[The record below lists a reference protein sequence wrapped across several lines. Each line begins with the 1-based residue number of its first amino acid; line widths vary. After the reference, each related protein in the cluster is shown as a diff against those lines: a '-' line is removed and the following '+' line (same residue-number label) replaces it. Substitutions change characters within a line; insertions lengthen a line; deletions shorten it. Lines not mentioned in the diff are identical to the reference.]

1 MSGDRFKIPTRAQVI
16 ESGLFTREWIR
27 FFLMI
32 RDEILDSEDVGIG
45 EPTELTISAGA
56 VTISKTARM
65 IWHTIDTEGDAAT
78 DDLDTINGGSPGQ
91 FLLIQAADS
100 GRTVVCKNG
109 AALPLQRQ
117 SDFTMN
123 NVADSLFLVC
133 LAAGVW
139 KECGGR
145 VSAGD

>member
-45 EPTELTISAGA
+45 APTELTISAGA

-91 FLLIQAADS
+91 FLLIQPEDS
-100 GRTVVCKNG
+100 GRTVVCKHG

-117 SDFTMN
+117 ADCTMN

-133 LAAGVW
+133 LAVGIW

>member
-1 MSGDRFKIPTRAQVI
+1 MSDKLKIPTRAQVI

-27 FFLMI
+27 FFLLL
-32 RDEILDSEDVGIG
+32 RDEIIASEDIGIG
-45 EPTELTISAGA
+45 SPTALTISGGA
-56 VTISKTARM
+56 VTISKTNRM
-65 IWHTIDTEGDAAT
+65 VWYTIDTEDGAAT

-91 FLLIQAADS
+91 FLLIQPADS
-100 GRTVVCKNG
+100 GRTVVCKNS
-109 AALPLQRQ
+109 AVLPLQRQ
-117 SDFTMN
+117 SDFAMN

-133 LAAGVW
+133 LRAGIW

>member
-1 MSGDRFKIPTRAQVI
+1 MSDKLKIPTRAQVI

-27 FFLMI
+27 FFLLL
-32 RDEILDSEDVGIG
+32 RDEIVETDDSGIG
-45 EPTELTISAGA
+45 SPTELTISGGA
-56 VTISKTARM
+56 VTVSKTNRM
-65 IWHTIDTEGDAAT
+65 IWYTIDTEGDAAT

-91 FLLIQAADS
+91 FLLIQPEDS
-100 GRTVVCKNG
+100 ARTVVCKHG

-117 SDFTMN
+117 ADCTMN

>member
-78 DDLDTINGGSPGQ
+78 DDLDTINGGNPGQ
-91 FLLIQAADS
+91 FLLIQAEDS